1 MARELIRDGYTS
13 KTTWKSIMK
22 GNILI
27 IPGYKDSPKGHWQ
40 TWIEKQYPNAERL
53 KTIDYHQPV
62 LFNWSAHISEYLA
75 KQAHP
80 VTIVAHSFSCLAA
93 VIAIKQHRPLVNAAL
108 LVAPASPIR
117 FTKDGHT
124 KKFPTSPTISSALP
138 DEPLGITGL
147 IVASQNDP
155 WMDYEDAC
163 ELSLKWGMPFHNVGD
178 AGHINIESG
187 HGPYPKVKMLLDSLI
202 YITQT

>member
-1 MARELIRDGYTS
+1 MEINYERQHSHHPRLQRQSES
-13 KTTWKSIMK
+13 TT
-22 GNILI
+22 GNLGLRNNILMR
-27 IPGYKDSPKGHWQ
+27 SALRQ
-40 TWIEKQYPNAERL
+40 L
-53 KTIDYHQPV
+53 TITNPYFSIGLHT
-62 LFNWSAHISEYLA
+62 SASILPSKHT
-75 KQAHP
+75 P
-80 VTIVAHSFSCLAA
+80 VTIVAHSFGCLAA

-163 ELSLKWGMPFHNVGD
+163 ELSLKWGMPFHNVGY

-187 HGPYPKVKMLLDSLI
+187 HTHILK
-202 YITQT
+202 